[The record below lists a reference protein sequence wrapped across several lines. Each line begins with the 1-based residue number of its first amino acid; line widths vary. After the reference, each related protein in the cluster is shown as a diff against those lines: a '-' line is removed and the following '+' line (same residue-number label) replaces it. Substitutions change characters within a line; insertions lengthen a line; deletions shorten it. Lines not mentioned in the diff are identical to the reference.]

1 MKTKFSLNHLVT
13 TMILGFLLIVNTL
26 LAQDF
31 KAFVGEWNGAVSVG
45 KIEIVINCHF
55 ELDEESNLTGT
66 IQSPYQ
72 DQFELALANIK
83 AEGKKIT
90 FDVDDPDVS
99 RKPHFDGMLDET
111 GTKISGDCFQWG
123 GEGTFQLNKNMR

>member
-72 DQFELALANIK
+72 DQFELALARCK
-83 AEGKKIT
+83 
-90 FDVDDPDVS
+90 
-99 RKPHFDGMLDET
+99 
-111 GTKISGDCFQWG
+111 
-123 GEGTFQLNKNMR
+123 